1 MLTSAQLRILTLQAQ
16 IDERT
21 ATRWLAGLPVKRG
34 SAARLEAAR
43 VELGW
48 GLVATIVPGGV
59 RFVVTV
65 PEGWTVAGAV

>member
-1 MLTSAQLRILTLQAQ
+1 M
-16 IDERT
+16 
-21 ATRWLAGLPVKRG
+21 PVKRG